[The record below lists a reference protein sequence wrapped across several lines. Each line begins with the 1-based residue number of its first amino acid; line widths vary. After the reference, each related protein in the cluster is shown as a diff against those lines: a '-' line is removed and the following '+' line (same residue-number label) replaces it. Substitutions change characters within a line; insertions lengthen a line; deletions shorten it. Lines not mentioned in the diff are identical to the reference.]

1 VPELPEVETI
11 VRDLAPLLAGRT
23 LHHPQLHKSDVLRR
37 VSRRRLLQTLDG
49 NRLEQLTRRAKHLVF
64 LLASGH
70 RMVIQLRMT
79 GSLLVHRRPL
89 QAAERRY
96 AVLEVELGGRSARG
110 GRSGRSGRSGRGGR
124 TGGDGER
131 LVFRDVRRLGTIH
144 LLDERAW
151 CAYTGRIG
159 REPLDADFDL
169 ARFRTALDGTT
180 QAIKKVLMDQR
191 RLAGVGNIYANE
203 ALFLAGVDPS
213 RPANR
218 LDDDATA
225 RLFDAVRGVLA
236 AAVGARGTTVRDY
249 RTGTGQSGGY
259 QAALN
264 VYDRAGEPC
273 VRCGTQLATTH
284 AIDGRQTTF
293 CWRCQGGRPT
303 PGRGTGDA

>member
-1 VPELPEVETI
+1 MPELPEVETI

-23 LHHPQLHKSDVLRR
+23 FRQPQLHKSDVLRG
-37 VSRRRLLQTLDG
+37 VSRRRLLLTLDG
-49 NRLEQLTRRAKHLVF
+49 NRVERLTRRAKHVVF

-79 GSLLVHRRPL
+79 GSLVVHRRPL
-89 QAAERRY
+89 RAAERRY
-96 AVLEVELGGRSARG
+96 AVLEVGLAGGG
-110 GRSGRSGRSGRGGR
+110 
-124 TGGDGER
+124 GER

-151 CAYTGRIG
+151 RAYTDRIG
-159 REPLDADFDL
+159 GEPLDADFDL
-169 ARFRTALDGTT
+169 ARFRTALGGTT

-213 RPANR
+213 RPADR
-218 LDDDATA
+218 LDADATA
-225 RLFDAVRGVLA
+225 QLFDAVRTVLHGA
-236 AAVGARGTTVRDY
+236 IGARGTTVRDY
-249 RTGTGQSGGY
+249 RTGTGQPGGY

-273 VRCGTQLATTH
+273 VRCGTRLATTH

-293 CWRCQGGRPT
+293 CWRCQGGPAT
-303 PGRGTGDA
+303 PGRGTADA